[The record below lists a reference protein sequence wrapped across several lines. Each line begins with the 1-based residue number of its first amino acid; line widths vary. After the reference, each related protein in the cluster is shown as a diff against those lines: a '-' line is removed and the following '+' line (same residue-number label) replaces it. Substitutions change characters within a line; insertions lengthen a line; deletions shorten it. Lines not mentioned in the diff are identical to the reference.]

1 MEALNVV
8 GKKFARTDAAAKAAG
23 EAVYVGDIHRR
34 GMLHAK
40 LLRSP
45 LPHAMIKNI
54 DVSRARALEGVKAVL
69 TWKDVPQIPYTS
81 CGHPHPAD
89 TPEDT
94 LILSQRMRYVG
105 DVVAA
110 VAAVSPEIALDA
122 LDLID
127 VEYEALPAY
136 FTSEEALA
144 EGAYEIHEGSGN
156 VCGENES
163 RNGDFDAALAKAD
176 RVIEDEFKT
185 PIATHNPIEP
195 HSQLAELDGTGR
207 LVIHVSSHI
216 PSILRERVAK
226 ALGIGIGRVRIIREN
241 VGGGF
246 GGKQDVLYEPINGLL
261 ALRTGKP
268 VMLELTREECLAT
281 TRTRHSTHIKLR
293 TAIANDG
300 SILGREMKIIS
311 NTGAYSAHGHNV
323 VLALEQKFRFMYPTP
338 NFRFIG
344 VTAYTNIPV
353 AGAFRGYG
361 GPQVF
366 FAMENHTDHIAKILG
381 KDPLDYRMQI
391 AYKPGDPNYS
401 EHTDVNSCG
410 LREALQT
417 GADAIGYRELAAA
430 PKGDG
435 KIKRGVGLSFSLCG
449 NSCYPYAN
457 DLRGARVSMNEDGT
471 ATLFVNCAEVGQGS
485 DTVMRQICAEAL
497 GVPNDWVTVIS
508 GDTDLC
514 PFDAGAY
521 ASSQTYVTGHAVKK
535 AAEACKKEILDW
547 ASDKL
552 GIARTRLDAGNGMII
567 DLVKDTAVCPFGDIV
582 FRMFYEDI
590 NNASTICHEESF
602 MPRSGPWTFGASFAV
617 VDVDTGTGKVRVV
630 KLITAVDAGRI
641 INPMTAMGQL
651 NGGNILGI
659 GYGLFEQM
667 LIDPKSGK
675 VNNDSMLDYKIPTF
689 ADMPDIEGYFVET
702 DEPSS
707 AYGNKSLGETPVI
720 PVASA
725 ISCAV
730 HNATGVLFHEIP
742 LTPERVLMA
751 IKAAEEG
758 KEG

>member
-1 MEALNVV
+1 MKELNVV
-8 GKKFARTDAAAKAAG
+8 GKNIARVDAAAKATG
-23 EAVYVGDIHRR
+23 KAVYVGDIRR
-34 GMLHAK
+34 PGMLYAK

-45 LPHAMIKNI
+45 LPHAMIINI
-54 DVSRARALEGVKAVL
+54 DVNRARALDGVESVL
-69 TWKDVPQIPYTS
+69 TWKDAPQIPFTS
-81 CGHPHPAD
+81 CGHPYPPD

-127 VEYEALPAY
+127 VEYEELPAY
-136 FTSEEALA
+136 FTPEEALA
-144 EGAYEIHEGSGN
+144 EGACEIHKGSGN

-163 RNGDFDAALAKAD
+163 QNGDFDGALAKAD
-176 RVIEDEFKT
+176 LVVEDEFKT

-195 HSQLAELDGTGR
+195 HSQLAELDNAGR

-216 PSILRERVAK
+216 PSILRERVAQS
-226 ALGIGIGRVRIIREN
+226 LGIGIGRVRIIREN

-246 GGKQDVLYEPINGLL
+246 GGKQDILYEPICGLL
-261 ALRTGKP
+261 AIETGKP
-268 VMLELTREECLAT
+268 VMLELTREECLTT
-281 TRTRHSTHIKLR
+281 TRTRHATYIKLR
-293 TAIANDG
+293 TAVAKDG
-300 SILGREMKIIS
+300 SILGREMKIVS

-344 VTAYTNIPV
+344 KTAYTNIPI

-366 FAMENHTDHIAKILG
+366 FALENHIDHIAEILG
-381 KDPLDYRMQI
+381 KDPLDYRMQV
-391 AYKPGDPNYS
+391 AYKPGDPIYS
-401 EHTDVNSCG
+401 EHTDLNSCG
-410 LREALQT
+410 LREALQL

-430 PKGDG
+430 PKGNG
-435 KIKRGVGLSFSLCG
+435 KIKRGVGISFALCG

-471 ATLFVNCAEVGQGS
+471 AILFINCAEVGQGS

-497 GVPNDWVTVIS
+497 GVPNDWVTIIS

-535 AAEACKKEILDW
+535 AAEACKNEILDY

-552 GIARTRLDAGNGMII
+552 AIDRARLDAGNGVII
-567 DLVKDTAVCPFGDIV
+567 DLQNDAELCPLGEIV
-582 FRMFYEDI
+582 FRMFYGDM

-602 MPRSGPWTFGASFAV
+602 MPRSGPWTFGVSFAV

-630 KLITAVDAGRI
+630 KLITAVDSGRI
-641 INPMTAMGQL
+641 INPTTAMGQL

-659 GYGLFEQM
+659 GYGLYEQI

-720 PVASA
+720 PVAAA

-730 HNATGVLFHEIP
+730 HNATGIPFREIP

-758 KEG
+758 REG